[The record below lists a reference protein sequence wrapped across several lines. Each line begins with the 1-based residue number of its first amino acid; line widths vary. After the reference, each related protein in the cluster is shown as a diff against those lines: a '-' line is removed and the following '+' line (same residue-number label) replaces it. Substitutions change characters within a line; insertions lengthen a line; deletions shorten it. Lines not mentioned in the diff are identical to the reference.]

1 MQALTQ
7 TTFTSLALTTNAPK
21 PQSPKPKGRANDCRP
36 ETRVNQNLFANIVEG
51 KAKRTGACIDENQ
64 TNGPDRLRT
73 GNCTANSVR
82 KIAKFGTSSGSDP
95 KHARRISALDPRCAK
110 RGIVIILHDEE
121 SFARFQRTLCPDLPD
136 NQALDEIARLEF
148 LRTGKMV
155 CTDVQFTRRAIRA
168 ARKMTAEEKRICRE
182 KLRWSLYDKF

>member
-110 RGIVIILHDEE
+110 RGVVMQMALDTEE
-121 SFARFQRTLCPDLPD
+121 ACAHYVRVTDPWLID
-136 NQALDEIARLEF
+136 NQVKDQITMEERKPVGQI
-148 LRTGKMV
+148 
-155 CTDVQFTRRAIRA
+155 QF
-168 ARKMTAEEKRICRE
+168 
-182 KLRWSLYDKF
+182 